1 MNSFLLN
8 SFILTDQKRNKKK
21 TETDGMKGVVN
32 DSITRKANDDSA
44 NSIGVTVNPDGHVQ
58 VCYNCKI
65 NEFTLN
71 ELILTEFIYFDR
83 PARRGTRRRQRLME

>member
-1 MNSFLLN
+1 
-8 SFILTDQKRNKKK
+8 
-21 TETDGMKGVVN
+21 MKGVVN
-32 DSITRKANDDSA
+32 ASITRKANDDSA

-65 NEFTLN
+65 HEFTLN

-83 PARRGTRRRQRLME
+83 PT

>member
-1 MNSFLLN
+1 M
-8 SFILTDQKRNKKK
+8 NKKK
-21 TETDGMKGVVN
+21 TQTDGMKAVVN

-44 NSIGVTVNPDGHVQ
+44 NSIGVTVNPDSHVQ

-71 ELILTEFIYFDR
+71 EIILTESIYFD
-83 PARRGTRRRQRLME
+83 